1 MSSRQTHQ
9 HIRGPRNFGSNR
21 PHPCTQCLRCNAVSA
36 YMSCL
41 VVRRRRRI
49 VVELFEFAD
58 DVAVLVQLEFRLP
71 VFGVDLTQ
79 SPVLF
84 GRRSA
89 EQRIAFQDLR
99 HTTSA
104 RLPMPCTTDQSHLIN
119 PNWKNCPAEYI
130 QTDSL
135 GNNNKPGRSL
145 IFSFLTSSTLLGLS
159 LMSGFLSI
167 LLFRG
172 VVGRGRGGSASPHFL
187 RQGGRVSHPLAH
199 FFGLKFVQKLVLCC
213 NWLLTETQCKIISVQ
228 QN

>member
-1 MSSRQTHQ
+1 MQCLVPWANPSPHLDRFIRFCKAHRQTHK
-9 HIRGPRNFGSNR
+9 HIQGPRNFGSNR
-21 PHPCTQCLRCNAVSA
+21 PHPCTLCMRCGLKACNAVSA

-58 DVAVLVQLEFRLP
+58 DVAVLVKLEFRMP
-71 VFGVDLTQ
+71 VFGVDLTE

-104 RLPMPCTTDQSHLIN
+104 RLPMPRTTDQSHLIN

-130 QTDSL
+130 QTDSP
-135 GNNNKPGRSL
+135 GNNNKPERSL

-167 LLFRG
+167 LLFMG

-187 RQGGRVSHPLAH
+187 RQGDA
-199 FFGLKFVQKLVLCC
+199 
-213 NWLLTETQCKIISVQ
+213 SVTHSPTFLD
-228 QN
+228 